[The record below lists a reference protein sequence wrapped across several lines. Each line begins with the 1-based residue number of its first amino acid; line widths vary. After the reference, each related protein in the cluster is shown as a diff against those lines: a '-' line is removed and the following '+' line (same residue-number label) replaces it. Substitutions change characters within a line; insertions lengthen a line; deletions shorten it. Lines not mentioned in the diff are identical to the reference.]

1 MGLTRDRVIITKK
14 AQASI
19 YKIYKHV
26 RRVSSEEIAK
36 KVRDALISR
45 CRGLKDFSGYSKE
58 RYLDGDYRSVTQWD
72 YLIIYTVFASEIRIL
87 QVLHTSQHPD
97 KRKKVD

>member
-1 MGLTRDRVIITKK
+1 MGLIRERVIITRK

-19 YKIYKHV
+19 YNIYKHLS
-26 RRVSSEEIAK
+26 RVSSEEIAK
-36 KVRDALISR
+36 KVRDTLIST
-45 CRGLKDFSGYSKE
+45 CRGLKDFSGYSNE

-72 YLIIYTVFASEIRIL
+72 YLIIYTVTESEIRIL